1 MFRSPFTELSVEPA
15 QLQLL
20 QHSRGNA
27 PGDCHRARAVA
38 EPSVMPFL
46 RSPPDRRSCFTTFAH
61 PMLDSGNM
69 LRAQNLRYA
78 APQSLS
84 ADNSDYVRYRDNM
97 LGHNSFGA
105 MHGAKPVVVDV
116 LKRFPATPG
125 GGARVGELIRM
136 LDAVL
141 RH

>member
-1 MFRSPFTELSVEPA
+1 MFHDVCTSNVGLW
-15 QLQLL
+15 
-20 QHSRGNA
+20 QHVKGTKPEICCA
-27 PGDCHRARAVA
+27 AVIV
-38 EPSVMPFL
+38 S
-46 RSPPDRRSCFTTFAH
+46 H
-61 PMLDSGNM
+61 
-69 LRAQNLRYA
+69 
-78 APQSLS
+78 
-84 ADNSDYVRYRDNM
+84 NSDYVRYRDNM

>member
-1 MFRSPFTELSVEPA
+1 
-15 QLQLL
+15 
-20 QHSRGNA
+20 
-27 PGDCHRARAVA
+27 
-38 EPSVMPFL
+38 
-46 RSPPDRRSCFTTFAH
+46 
-61 PMLDSGNM
+61 M
-69 LRAQNLRYA
+69 LRAQNLRYS